1 MSTNKKAATVHPVDD
16 QVLIRRAEM
25 KSETVVEGTEQQAP
39 RVFRGVIAAI
49 GPGMPTMT
57 GARMAPEVA
66 TSVGTLVKVASGD
79 GVIYPAEN
87 AQELTIESGKFDVI
101 RFRDIIA
108 VLKQE

>member
-1 MSTNKKAATVHPVDD
+1 MKNKQAATVHPVDD
-16 QVLIRRAEM
+16 QVLVRRAET
-25 KSETVVEGTEQQAP
+25 KQEAPQEGVEQQAP
-39 RVFRGVIAAI
+39 RVFRGVIAAV

-66 TSVGTLVKVASGD
+66 TADGRLVKVTHGD
-79 GVIYPAEN
+79 GVIYPSEN

>member
-1 MSTNKKAATVHPVDD
+1 MKNKQAATVHPVDD
-16 QVLIRRAEM
+16 QVLVRRAEL
-25 KSETVVEGTEQQAP
+25 KQEASSEGTEQQTP
-39 RVFRGVIAAI
+39 SVFRGVIAAI

-66 TSVGTLVKVASGD
+66 TGDGRLVKVTHGD
-79 GVIYPAEN
+79 GVIYPSEN